1 MGNQKIDK
9 TIDWAKTALAMYHDE
24 RGDQFDYLGS
34 ASYKQMDCW
43 VWQKAF
49 TAWLVIIGYN
59 HNTRKW
65 YFANYYDNDMVQL
78 SRRTSIEQLTEMLA
92 TAPAHFDAVSWKL
105 DGKKAI
111 YRLYSEIDKA
121 IVNDINRRIE
131 HYELLISNLKG
142 DRRQYNQ
149 SSKRY
154 FKASEDINYV

>member
-1 MGNQKIDK
+1 MSNQKIHK
-9 TIDWAKTALAMYHDE
+9 TIDWAKTALAMYHDD
-24 RGDQFDYLGS
+24 RGDQFDYLGT
-34 ASYKQMDCW
+34 ASYNQVDCW

-59 HNTRKW
+59 HGTRKW

-78 SRRTSIEQLTEMLA
+78 SRRTSIDQLTEMLA

-121 IVNDINRRIE
+121 IVNDINRRIKY
-131 HYELLISNLKG
+131 HELLISDLKD
-142 DRRQYNQ
+142 DRKQYNQ

-154 FKASEDINYV
+154 FKASEDVNYV